1 LFSKEGALR
10 VSVTL
15 SFCHFFLSS
24 LPALLTFP
32 FVKEVSL
39 ALLLFPFVKEAGFL
53 VGVVFFFLSQLL
65 LQIISCFQ
73 LAFLPKPMPLALA
86 FF

>member
-1 LFSKEGALR
+1 MFSKEGALR

-53 VGVVFFFLSQLL
+53 VGVVFFFLKPAAPSNYLL
-65 LQIISCFQ
+65 FPTGLS
-73 LAFLPKPMPLALA
+73 ALALA